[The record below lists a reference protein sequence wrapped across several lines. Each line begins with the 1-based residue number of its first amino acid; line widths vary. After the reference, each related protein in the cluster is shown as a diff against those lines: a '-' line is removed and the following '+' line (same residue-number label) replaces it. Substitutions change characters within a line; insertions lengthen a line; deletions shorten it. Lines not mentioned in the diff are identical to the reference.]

1 MEARFMRRLNTDHN
15 ARMVERL
22 MPRIEDGGAF
32 IAVGALHLAGPTGL
46 IQQLSK
52 RGCRLTPVG

>member
-1 MEARFMRRLNTDHN
+1 MRRLNNDRN

-22 MPRIEDGGAF
+22 MPRIEEGGALSQWAPC
-32 IAVGALHLAGPTGL
+32 IWPVRPV

-52 RGCRLTPVG
+52 RGCRLTPVD